1 MTTYLGRPMRR
12 SKLERQMD
20 IMKNISEFGPIRG
33 THVMYKSN
41 ITWSELKEDIQVL
54 KALSLVEEVH
64 AEEGLFYT
72 ITPAG
77 REILMHFAQVEQA
90 LRSRA

>member
-1 MTTYLGRPMRR
+1 MRR

-20 IMKNISEFGPIRG
+20 IMKNIAEFGPIRG

-41 ITWSELKEDIQVL
+41 ITWSELKEDIQIL
-54 KALSLVEEVH
+54 KVLSLVEVVQ

-77 REILMHFAQVEQA
+77 RETLAHFAQVEQA
-90 LRSRA
+90 LRSKA